1 MLSKTLIRFFRLIQ
15 KLLQHPMPNISACA
29 MLESAV
35 QNLQAAGFGD
45 DSVIS
50 SLYERAAALAGS
62 ENDSLWLQW
71 AKHELQCGNAKA
83 ASRVHWSAVRAL
95 SKVIFLRYCC
105 SEHFWISLLF
115 KQPDDFVASYNQL
128 LQDLM

>member
-1 MLSKTLIRFFRLIQ
+1 VSVILIQIFSLIQ
-15 KLLQHPMPNISACA
+15 KLLQYPMPNVSACSIIA
-29 MLESAV
+29 SAV
-35 QNLQAAGFGD
+35 QHLQAAGCGD

-50 SLYERAAALAGS
+50 SLFERAAALAGS

-95 SKVIFLRYCC
+95 SEVIF
-105 SEHFWISLLF
+105 SSILF
-115 KQPDDFVASYNQL
+115 FFNCGSHSCLQPDDFVASYNQL

>member
-1 MLSKTLIRFFRLIQ
+1 MISKDLIRFFSLIQ

-29 MLESAV
+29 MLASAV

-71 AKHELQCGNAKA
+71 AKHELLCGNSQA

-95 SKVIFLRYCC
+95 TKVCFSPSVCFDIY
-105 SEHFWISLLF
+105 FWISLF
-115 KQPDDFVASYNQL
+115 FTA
-128 LQDLM
+128 

>member
-1 MLSKTLIRFFRLIQ
+1 VRILKCLQVSIAYIILIQIFSLMQ
-15 KLLQHPMPNISACA
+15 KLLQYPMPNVSACTILA
-29 MLESAV
+29 SAV
-35 QNLQAAGFGD
+35 QHLQAAGYGD
-45 DSVIS
+45 ASVIS
-50 SLYERAAALAGS
+50 RLFERAASLAGS

-115 KQPDDFVASYNQL
+115 AA
-128 LQDLM
+128 